1 MNISINITKTDWS
14 KTIKNEFSEMHILGT
29 ITENEIFTKIM
40 ESNPDPDNLFEQIK
54 DFTGFFSI
62 IYCKNNALFACVDRI
77 RSHPLFYAV
86 ANDCFYISDK
96 ADWVRI
102 KVGETEMNSLAR
114 DEFQLTGYV
123 TGQYTL
129 YENVKQLQA
138 GEALILLN
146 DSLELKR
153 YYTFEHSEP
162 KTYNESELSDKF
174 YEICRFAISRLVKYA
189 NGRQIVI
196 PLSGGFD
203 SRLIAVMLKENGYNN
218 VLCFTY
224 GLKGNKEAKYS
235 KIVADS
241 LGFKWHFVEY
251 TKENWNKAWE
261 TQERIDYQLY
271 SSNLTSLSHLQ
282 DWLAVK
288 EMKEDGVL
296 ESNAVFSPGHTGD
309 MISGSHIPKFIFE
322 KPDQVYDL
330 KDFVN
335 NIIQKHYSLAPLKE
349 VNTSKNVFEWSVSN
363 SIRKTSLIN
372 AEVLA
377 NELEK
382 WNWQERQAKFICNSV
397 RVYEFFRYDWWLPM
411 WDQPFVTFFENLP
424 LKLRNHTWYKE
435 RVNELFKKYSS
446 EKKQLTNASQ
456 RNSVL
461 KFGIFLIKKIPF
473 IERMTRFILSTLP
486 AKSINTGYC
495 GVSWQSEKLR
505 RKLFRNNGIAAFFL
519 LKTLEQDV
527 KCNIEQSFRRL
538 STKTF

>member
-1 MNISINITKTDWS
+1 MDISINITKKEWLET
-14 KTIKNEFSEMHILGT
+14 FSSGSSITQLLGT
-29 ITENEIFTKIM
+29 IIENTDFI
-40 ESNPDPDNLFEQIK
+40 NLIASEPRIEELK
-54 DFTGFFSI
+54 ENVKAYTGFYSI
-62 IYCKNNALFACVDRI
+62 IHKNDDNLFACVDRI
-77 RSHPLFYAV
+77 RSHPLFYGIS
-86 ANDCFYISDK
+86 NHCFYISDQ
-96 ADWVRI
+96 AEWV
-102 KVGETEMNSLAR
+102 KKQVGDTTMNSIAR

-123 TGQYTL
+123 TGQDTL
-129 YENVKQLQA
+129 FSNVKQLQA
-138 GEALILLN
+138 GEFLILKN
-146 DSLELKR
+146 DKLKVER
-153 YYTFEHSEP
+153 YYTFEHVEP
-162 KTYNESELSDKF
+162 EKYDEKELIAELYKASMNSID
-174 YEICRFAISRLVKYA
+174 RLIKYA
-189 NGRQIVI
+189 NGRQIVV
-196 PLSGGFD
+196 PLSGGYD
-203 SRLIAVMLKENGYNN
+203 SRLIATLLKESGYKNI
-218 VLCFTY
+218 LCFSY

-235 KIVADS
+235 RIVADS

-309 MISGSHIPKFIFE
+309 MIAGGHIPKFIFE

-397 RVYEFFRYDWWLPM
+397 RVYEFFGYDWWLPM
-411 WDQPFVTFFENLP
+411 WDQPFVNFFENLP
-424 LKLRNHTWYKE
+424 LKLRNHSWYQQFVTNFYAKHSNKE
-435 RVNELFKKYSS
+435 II
-446 EKKQLTNASQ
+446 LTNPSQ
-456 RNSVL
+456 
-461 KFGIFLIKKIPF
+461 
-473 IERMTRFILSTLP
+473 E
-486 AKSINTGYC
+486 KSILDVFIALIFKIKVFQKTIRMVARCLPERNINTTHAARQNKTYK
-495 GVSWQSEKLR
+495 KLR
-505 RKLFRNNGIAAFFL
+505 RKCYSNNGVGAYFL
-519 LKTLEQDV
+519 LKYF
-527 KCNIEQSFRRL
+527 K
-538 STKTF
+538 